1 MSPNFWQEEDDRSTP
16 YQVPDDIVDVVYR
29 VDCRMLPTDHAQA
42 LSHALLE
49 ALPWLAEEE
58 DAAIH
63 TIHVAES
70 GNGWQRP
77 DAPDDVLYLSRRTR
91 MTLRVP
97 KARVADALALTGRR
111 LDIAGQRLVVGPGKV
126 RLLSTQPVLF
136 ARYVAG
142 SDVDDEERFLQ
153 EAYEQVAALG
163 IRPRKMMPGRR
174 HVLHTD
180 AGPLATRSL
189 MVADLGRDEAV
200 RLQQKGIG
208 PGRKLGCG
216 IFLPHKG
223 IEAVRQA
230 RPESA

>member
-1 MSPNFWQEEDDRSTP
+1 MSTNFWQEEDDRSTP
-16 YQVPDDIVDVVYR
+16 YQVPDDIVDMVYK

-42 LSHALLE
+42 LSSALMG

-70 GNGWQRP
+70 GNGWIRP
-77 DAPDDVLYLSRRTR
+77 DDPDDVLYLSRRTR

-97 KARVADALALTGRR
+97 KHRIEDAHGLTGQV
-111 LDIAGQRLVVGPGKV
+111 LDVAGQRLRVGPGHV
-126 RLLSTQPVLF
+126 RKLSTQPVLF

-142 SDVDDEERFLQ
+142 DDVDDEERFLR
-153 EAYEQVAALG
+153 QVYDWVSALG
-163 IRPRKMMPGRR
+163 VRPRKMMPGRR
-174 HVLHTD
+174 HVLQSDT
-180 AGPLATRSL
+180 GPLATRSL
-189 MVADLGRDEAV
+189 MLADLSRDEAV

-216 IFLPHKG
+216 IFIPHKG
-223 IEAVRQA
+223 IEAVRNSRA
-230 RPESA
+230 EAT